1 MDNNPTCC
9 GQAMSKAGKAWSG
22 YNKVQRYRCQKCGKT
37 TIKKGEGE
45 EKMNSERIITSAQVK
60 ENNGGGL
67 QIEVYDQ
74 NDEIMHVVCFDY
86 VDQDGYADLKG
97 IIDGDWSYTDAS
109 EWYDAET
116 NSMGDTTE
124 DNSRDL
130 TASDV
135 VDNHEST
142 KVIAEYDGK
151 VMHIY
156 FDRMGNAGQKYFTPK
171 D

>member
-1 MDNNPTCC
+1 MKQNL
-9 GQAMSKAGKAWSG
+9 
-22 YNKVQRYRCQKCGKT
+22 
-37 TIKKGEGE
+37 
-45 EKMNSERIITSAQVK
+45 IITSARVK

-67 QIEVYDQ
+67 KIETYNQ
-74 NDEIMHVVCFDY
+74 YEEIMHVICAEY
-86 VDQDGYADLKG
+86 VGQNGYADLKG
-97 IIDGDWSYTDAS
+97 IVDGDWSYTDAS

-130 TASDV
+130 NASDV
-135 VDNHEST
+135 VDSHEST

-151 VMHIY
+151 VMNIY
-156 FDRMGNAGQKYFTPK
+156 FDRMGNAGQKYFTTK